1 MGVFEEA
8 RSDASNDVFLADK
21 DVTDP
26 TEKQQSSVSARACCA
41 AAYLTFSLRFFLHP
55 EPGLGYLHWPCFPT
69 SSTFSM
75 ACHVFLILESV
86 ACGPHEVSWR
96 RVEH

>member
-26 TEKQQSSVSARACCA
+26 TEKQQSSVSARACCV
-41 AAYLTFSLRFFLHP
+41 AAYLIFSLRFFLHP

-86 ACGPHEVSWR
+86 ACGPREVSWR